1 MGCYICRHTS
11 CVCRCIKRRETSVC
25 HSFLRLYGKSCEPS
39 FRSISRLYQNTFLV
53 VQRNLE
59 WIKDDVNL
67 VNSYIYPSHICNDIQ
82 TLTRTQI
89 RRIIYCLTDN
99 GFLQN
104 GWLRS
109 RGKWCHVTH
118 RLLLILDH
126 LNLHLYMCMFTW
138 FWVFHCKKGMMLQI
152 GVFAQ
157 LTLKELLLNGN
168 SMHSTTSA
176 TLFSL

>member
-67 VNSYIYPSHICNDIQ
+67 VNSYIYPSHICNDMHIVT
-82 TLTRTQI
+82 TLYPNVDTHTNKENYILFDGQWVLTKWVIEKPRKMMSCHTQVVIDTRPSESPPLHVYVH
-89 RRIIYCLTDN
+89 IILS
-99 GFLQN
+99 FPL
-104 GWLRS
+104 
-109 RGKWCHVTH
+109 
-118 RLLLILDH
+118 
-126 LNLHLYMCMFTW
+126 
-138 FWVFHCKKGMMLQI
+138 
-152 GVFAQ
+152 
-157 LTLKELLLNGN
+157 
-168 SMHSTTSA
+168 
-176 TLFSL
+176 